1 MYNRPEACRGPQRVP
16 GRAGDRSPGL
26 EHLEGRGGDAGVLR
40 RLLEADL
47 ARDAEPGVLRRVVI
61 EAGGDGVRAV
71 GRLPRGEDEVR
82 LAQAHGHHPAVGAV
96 ARLAVVEAAVGG
108 STLQS
113 PELVQTEDI
122 KIYNN
127 CHYAQCACTII

>member
-1 MYNRPEACRGPQRVP
+1 M
-16 GRAGDRSPGL
+16 
-26 EHLEGRGGDAGVLR
+26 
-40 RLLEADL
+40 
-47 ARDAEPGVLRRVVI
+47 I

-82 LAQAHGHHPAVGAV
+82 LAQAHGNHPAVGAV

-113 PELVQTEDI
+113 PDLVQTEDI

-127 CHYAQCACTII
+127 CHYAHALLSRLFILQFRGFMPSNIFLQTQKTDTVMAEALLTMDVD